1 MFSKIK
7 KGLKRAL
14 IFILIL
20 GVIFMVVLTITNL
33 SGDKLF
39 SKKTTTVL
47 IDTDSGNEIDD
58 LFAVSRALIS
68 PRLNIIGLTSSHWE
82 FAEHAGDSS
91 LKISQQLNEKLL
103 TLFNKSDIPHP
114 RGAEKALKY
123 ENELQ
128 PRRSPAAD
136 FIIREAHKM
145 DKNKKL
151 NVVTLGALTNVAS
164 AIMMDPEIIP
174 KIRIH
179 MMGLKYDPKT
189 KVWNKN
195 EFNARNDI
203 DAVDY
208 LLNTSGL
215 EMHIMTATTSEVLV
229 FDKEETLE
237 YLGNEGKPWEFLV
250 NKWNEKYPSYDEWIM
265 WDVAL
270 IEAIIDPELAK
281 KEETLTPPE
290 NKQRT
295 VKVYTYISKELM
307 IADFYAKVMK
317 YQRMK
322 EEE

>member
-1 MFSKIK
+1 MI
-7 KGLKRAL
+7 
-14 IFILIL
+14 
-20 GVIFMVVLTITNL
+20 VLTVTNL

-58 LFAVSRALIS
+58 LFAISRALIS
-68 PRLNIIGLTSSHWE
+68 PKLNIVGLTSSHWE

-91 LKISQQLNEKLL
+91 LKISQQLNEELL
-103 TLFNKSDIPHP
+103 MLFNKSNIPHP
-114 RGAEKALKY
+114 RGAEKPLKFGK
-123 ENELQ
+123 ELQ
-128 PRRSPAAD
+128 PRRSPAAEM
-136 FIIREAHKM
+136 IIREAHKM
-145 DKNKKL
+145 EKNKKL
-151 NVVTLGALTNVAS
+151 NVVTLGALTNLAS

-174 KIRIH
+174 KISVY

-189 KVWNKN
+189 KIWNKN
-195 EFNARNDI
+195 EFNARNDL

-208 LLNTSGL
+208 VLNTNGL
-215 EMHIMTATTSEVLV
+215 EMHIMTATTSEILV
-229 FDKEETLE
+229 FDKQETLE
-237 YLGNEGKPWEFLV
+237 YLDDKGKPWAFLV

-295 VKVYTYISKELM
+295 VKVYTYINKELM
-307 IADFYAKVMK
+307 IADFYARVMK
-317 YQRMK
+317 YQRGK
-322 EEE
+322 EE